1 MIDVVSMGG
10 VQRVQQRIADLQ
22 ERFGIP
28 GGVPGLDF
36 GKMLEREVEKAKA
49 SDNKA
54 GKAQEVNAAGRGE
67 TAAQAAVQEARL
79 TDYVHG
85 ASANE
90 FVFADAELHQLVQAA
105 AEKYNVDPKLIS
117 AVVEAESGGN
127 QEEISD
133 AGAIGVMQL
142 MPDTAASLGV
152 NPYDEAQ
159 NVEGGTKYLRQML
172 DTFGGD
178 VRKAVAAYNAG
189 PQAVKDYGGVPP
201 YSETQAYV
209 DRVLDMYQ

>member
-1 MIDVVSMGG
+1 MIDVVNLSG
-10 VQRVQQRIADLQ
+10 VQHVQQRIADLQ
-22 ERFGIP
+22 DRFGMP

-36 GKMLEREVEKAKA
+36 GRTLERELEKAKA
-49 SDNKA
+49 AEK
-54 GKAQEVNAAGRGE
+54 GKAQGAEAPGKGGAGSPVREV
-67 TAAQAAVQEARL
+67 RL
-79 TDYVHG
+79 TDYGSG
-85 ASANE
+85 APSGD
-90 FVFADAELHQLVQAA
+90 FVLADAELHQLVQAA
-105 AEKYNVDPKLIS
+105 ADKYNVDPKLIS
-117 AVVEAESGGN
+117 AVAEAESGGN

-159 NVEGGTKYLRQML
+159 NVEGGAKYLRQML

-209 DRVLDMYQ
+209 DRVLDMYR

>member
-1 MIDVVSMGG
+1 MIDVVSMDG

-36 GKMLEREVEKAKA
+36 GKMLEREVEKARA

-54 GKAQEVNAAGRGE
+54 GKAQEVNAAGKGE
-67 TAAQAAVQEARL
+67 AAAQAAVQEARL